1 MNPILNLDIMPLS
14 ALAAASHTLFE
25 KLLDKMGDDAVDF
38 IHVTVPKILVN
49 LLLAFVLIRLL
60 SFATRGVMRIV
71 ERHSD
76 ATNRVQQAR
85 TLASVV
91 RATGI
96 SIIGFIAGLEI
107 LPLIGINLGPLL
119 ASAGVAGVAVGL
131 AAQTIVKDV
140 LNGMLILMEDQF
152 NVGDVVTIAGISGF
166 VETMSLRKTS
176 VRGFD
181 GTLYVVPNSQ
191 ITSTANQSRDFS
203 QTTLNIS
210 VDFTA
215 DPDKVTALLK
225 KITSDVRNDPAYKD
239 VFIGDP
245 EIQGVDAIKGSEVI
259 YPIVIKTRPRT
270 QYAAIRELQRRL
282 RHALQENQ
290 MLPGSPYRILTQNSY
305 SGVDSTAGAPPEPGP
320 KESANPTAAPP
331 IESNPLI
338 AQS

>member
-1 MNPILNLDIMPLS
+1 MNPYFASLFGLLFYS
-14 ALAAASHTLFE
+14 HKFLAR
-25 KLLDKMGDDAVDF
+25 LLDKLGDDSVDF
-38 IHVTVPKILVN
+38 IHDKVPKILVN
-49 LLLAFVLIRLL
+49 LILAFVLIRLL
-60 SFATRGVMRIV
+60 GFVIRAIVRMV
-71 ERHSD
+71 ERHADGTGRLS
-76 ATNRVQQAR
+76 QAR
-85 TLASVV
+85 TLVSVV

-96 SIIGFIAGLEI
+96 SIIAFIACLEI

-131 AAQTIVKDV
+131 AAQTIVKDM
-140 LNGMLILMEDQF
+140 LNGMLILLEDQF
-152 NVGDVVTIAGISGF
+152 NVGDVVTIAGITGF
-166 VETMSLRKTS
+166 VEAMSLRKTT

-181 GTLYVVPNSQ
+181 GILYVVPNSQ
-191 ITSTANQSRDFS
+191 ITSTANQTRDFS

-225 KITSDVRNDPAYKD
+225 QIAMDVRNEPAYKD
-239 VFIGDP
+239 VFLADP

-259 YPIVIKTRPRT
+259 YPIVIKTRARQ

-305 SGVDSTAGAPPEPGP
+305 KGSDPTAAPPTEPGTTAR
-320 KESANPTAAPP
+320 EVANPTAAPP
-331 IESNPLI
+331 NETNPFI